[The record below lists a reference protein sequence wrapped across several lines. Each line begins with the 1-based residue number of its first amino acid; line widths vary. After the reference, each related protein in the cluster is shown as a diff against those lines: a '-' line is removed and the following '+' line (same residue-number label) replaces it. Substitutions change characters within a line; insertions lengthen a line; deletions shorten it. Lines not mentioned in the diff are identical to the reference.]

1 MQAFLAILRYDLGQ
15 LSHSWLVRIWV
26 GLLVVPAIFLVVV
39 AANEQEFASE
49 TMAAYVGAVLVPLS
63 GLAVAVIATAA
74 VSGESAV
81 IADSI
86 LSRAVTRTE
95 YLWAKIVAR
104 LGVTLAIYFA
114 VTLPFAY
121 LVTRYAVPDTTAAGV
136 IVGILMVG
144 SLLAFLAAA
153 GITLSTQMR
162 NALLAVLVL
171 LVFVVSSG
179 VLLQFLGLSWMSTTA
194 VINELPQTFRGN
206 TPMWDQ
212 VRVLLIFP
220 ALTGGALGYALWAFR
235 RKDL

>member
-26 GLLVVPAIFLVVV
+26 ALLIVPAVFLVVV
-39 AANEQEFASE
+39 AANEQELASE

-63 GLAVAVIATAA
+63 GLAVAVIASAA
-74 VSGESAV
+74 VSSESAV

-104 LGVTLAIYFA
+104 IGVTLAVYLA

-121 LVTRYAVPDTTAAGV
+121 LVTRYAVPDTSAAGV
-136 IVGILMVG
+136 VVGLLMVG

-194 VINELPQTFRGN
+194 VINELPSTFRGD
-206 TPMWDQ
+206 TPVWDQ
-212 VRVLLIFP
+212 IRVLMIFP
-220 ALTGGALGYALWAFR
+220 ALTALALAYSLWAFR

>member
-26 GLLVVPAIFLVVV
+26 ALLIVPAVFLVVV
-39 AANEQEFASE
+39 AANEQELASE

-63 GLAVAVIATAA
+63 GLAVAVIASAA
-74 VSGESAV
+74 VSSESAV

-104 LGVTLAIYFA
+104 IGVTLAVYLA

-121 LVTRYAVPDTTAAGV
+121 LVTRYAVPDTSAGGV
-136 IVGILMVG
+136 VVGLLMVG

-194 VINELPQTFRGN
+194 VINELPNTFRGN
-206 TPMWDQ
+206 TPVWDQ
-212 VRVLLIFP
+212 IRVLMIFP
-220 ALTGGALGYALWAFR
+220 ALTALALAYSLWAFR